1 MIRFSAA
8 LVLLSLAA
16 APADAGWLR
25 RGYEPWEETYPTD
38 RVDWIDA
45 APQIAAPKVRAY
57 LGDDAVIAL
66 LAERGFWAI
75 VPRRIAGRVFFASA
89 TDDRGNRLHVAVD
102 RRTGEV
108 RRVNELGR
116 REVWRSAAPRPY

>member
-1 MIRFSAA
+1 MIRLSAA
-8 LVLLSLAA
+8 LVLLAFAA
-16 APADAGWLR
+16 VPADAGWLR

-45 APQIAAPKVRAY
+45 APQITAPKVHAT

-75 VPRRIAGRVFFASA
+75 APRRIAGRVFLASA
-89 TDDRGNRLHVAVD
+89 TDDRGNRVHVAVD
-102 RRTGEV
+102 RYTGEV
-108 RRVNELGR
+108 RRVSELGR
-116 REVWRSAAPRPY
+116 REVWRSAAPHPY